1 MRAGGADDGWKDV
14 FLSSDRQRLIMEAGD
29 KQLIGKISHYFTS
42 IGVAVVD
49 LDATLNVGDLIK
61 IEGATTDLLQT
72 VESMQIEHTQ
82 VMAGRKGDS
91 IGMKVKDRVRD
102 GDNVYKIVK

>member
-1 MRAGGADDGWKDV
+1 MAGTT
-14 FLSSDRQRLIMEAGD
+14 GD
-29 KQLIGKISHYFTS
+29 KALVGKISHYFTS
-42 IGVAVVD
+42 IGVAVID
-49 LDATLNVGDLIK
+49 LDAPLNVGDLIK

-72 VESMQIEHTQ
+72 VESMQIEHKQ

-91 IGMKVKDRVRD
+91 VGMKVKDRVRD